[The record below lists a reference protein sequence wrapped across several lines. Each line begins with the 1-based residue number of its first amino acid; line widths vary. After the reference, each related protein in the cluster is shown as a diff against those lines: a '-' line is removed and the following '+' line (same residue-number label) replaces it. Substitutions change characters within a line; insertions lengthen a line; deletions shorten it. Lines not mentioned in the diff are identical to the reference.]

1 MISALYCP
9 GDLPHCPLHCSHTD
23 AFQSLSK
30 AKKMT
35 AEDLTVSPQIE
46 DEDDLDARDQSD
58 EDDDDE
64 EEEDDE

>member
-35 AEDLTVSPQIE
+35 TEEDLTVSPQIE

-58 EDDDDE
+58 EDDD
-64 EEEDDE
+64 EEEDDDE